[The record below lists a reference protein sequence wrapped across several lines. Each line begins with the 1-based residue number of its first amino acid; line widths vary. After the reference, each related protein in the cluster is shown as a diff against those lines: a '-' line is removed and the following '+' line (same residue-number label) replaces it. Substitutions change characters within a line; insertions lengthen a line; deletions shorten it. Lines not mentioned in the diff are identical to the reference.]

1 MKNEIEKYIQQ
12 QIREHG
18 TICFPLIDSENVTN
32 ASSIAA
38 KVERLGASA
47 ILIGGSSAVDQIDL
61 AKVVSDIKISAKIP
75 VILFPGNVTGVVPKA
90 DAILFTSLLN
100 SENPYFITEAQALG
114 SISVKRYNI
123 EPLPTGYLIIG
134 EYTTAW
140 YVGKARGI
148 PFDKNSIAVMYS
160 LAAQYLGMRFLYL
173 EAGSGSAR
181 NVSCEMIAAVRKQY
195 EGVIIVGGG
204 IHSPQTAKEMAD
216 AGADIIVIG
225 TMLEKGDWEQNF
237 SSIVNSL
244 RQ

>member
-12 QIREHG
+12 QIKDLG

-32 ASSIAA
+32 AGIIAA

-47 ILIGGSSAVDQIDL
+47 VLIGGSSVVDQIEL
-61 AKVVSDIKISAKIP
+61 AKIVSDIKINVKIP
-75 VILFPGNVTGVVPKA
+75 VILFPGNITGVVPKA

-114 SISVKRYNI
+114 SMSVKRYNI

-148 PFDKNSIAVMYS
+148 PFDKNNLAVMYS

-173 EAGSGSAR
+173 EAGSGSTR
-181 NVSCEMIAAVRKQY
+181 NVSYEMVAAVRKYY
-195 EGVIIVGGG
+195 EGIIIVGGG
-204 IHSPQTAKEMAD
+204 IHNAQTAKEIAD

-225 TMLEKGDWEQNF
+225 TMLEKEDWEQKF
-237 SSIVNSL
+237 SSIINSL

>member
-1 MKNEIEKYIQQ
+1 MDPGSRGNNILLNGHCASNVKNEIEKYIQQ
-12 QIREHG
+12 QIRELG

-32 ASSIAA
+32 AGIIAE
-38 KVERLGASA
+38 KVERLGASRSSDWR
-47 ILIGGSSAVDQIDL
+47 IFGSLDQIDL
-61 AKVVSDIKISAKIP
+61 AKIVSDIKINTKIP

-114 SISVKRYNI
+114 SMSVKRYNI

-173 EAGSGSAR
+173 EAGSGAAR
-181 NVSCEMIAAVRKQY
+181 NVSCEMIAA
-195 EGVIIVGGG
+195 
-204 IHSPQTAKEMAD
+204 
-216 AGADIIVIG
+216 
-225 TMLEKGDWEQNF
+225 
-237 SSIVNSL
+237 
-244 RQ
+244 